1 MGQGLVLVGASL
13 EAIRI
18 DDGQL
23 GDSEA
28 GGALVRNATPREP
41 TR

>member
-1 MGQGLVLVGASL
+1 LVGASL

-28 GGALVRNATPREP
+28 GGAL
-41 TR
+41 